1 MNSPTILDIT
11 LELEEVARLI
21 NAIRCG
27 PWFMY
32 SSPID
37 VKEHLHTISQDDIYP
52 INLTPALEDGLSG
65 PPGEGQPG
73 AEALGTAEEAEGT
86 AEESD

>member
-11 LELEEVARLI
+11 LKLENVAGQI
-21 NAIRCG
+21 NAFRCG

-37 VKEHLHTISQDDIYP
+37 VYAHLHTISQDDTYP
-52 INLTPALEDGLSG
+52 INFTPALEDGLSG